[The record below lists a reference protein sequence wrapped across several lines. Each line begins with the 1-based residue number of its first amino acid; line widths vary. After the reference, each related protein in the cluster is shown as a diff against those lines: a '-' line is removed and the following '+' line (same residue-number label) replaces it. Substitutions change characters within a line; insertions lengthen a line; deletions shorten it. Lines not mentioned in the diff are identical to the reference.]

1 MHCQVVFSIFP
12 YETISLLIGDY
23 FNNPFSLFYT
33 LRNPISTYPIA
44 LPLLHDNAVGNSVPP
59 FSAEIGVSEVG
70 VKVGDGQH
78 NPLVVFLFV
87 GKIVSDKQLHH
98 LRGNV
103 LRRFCGDDLFYG
115 RRKKNVPVAQSSL
128 FLCVKTPQTKYCP
141 TSWSVAVLIVCSA
154 EFQDTLS
161 YYFMSSPSEM
171 ISFAE
176 MCGLWYLVLL
186 SGNPKWRDTALSR
199 FLYASGVS
207 NMIAL

>member
-1 MHCQVVFSIFP
+1 MTGILFFICCLDR
-12 YETISLLIGDY
+12 LLQRI
-23 FNNPFSLFYT
+23 PT
-33 LRNPISTYPIA
+33 HPIA
-44 LPLLHDNAVGNSVPP
+44 LFLLHDNAVGSFVPP
-59 FSAEIGVSEVG
+59 LAAEIGVAEIG
-70 VKVGDGQH
+70 VEIGDGQH
-78 NPLVVFLFV
+78 NPLVVLLFV
-87 GKIVSDKQLHH
+87 GMVIFYEQFHH

-103 LRRFCGDDLFYG
+103 LRRFRGDDLFYG
-115 RRKKNVPVAQSSL
+115 RRKKNVPVAQPSL

>member
-1 MHCQVVFSIFP
+1 M
-12 YETISLLIGDY
+12 TGNLLFVCCLYCLLKRI
-23 FNNPFSLFYT
+23 PT
-33 LRNPISTYPIA
+33 HPVA
-44 LPLLHDNAVGNSVPP
+44 LLLLYDNGVGNPVPP
-59 FSAEIGVSEVG
+59 FSAEVGVSEVG
-70 VKVGDGQH
+70 VEVGDGQD
-78 NPLVVFLFV
+78 NPLVVVLFV
-87 GKIVSDKQLHH
+87 GLIESDEQFYH

-103 LRRFCGDDLFYG
+103 LRRVCGNDLFYG
-115 RRKKNVPVAQSSL
+115 RRKKNVSVAQPSL

>member
-1 MHCQVVFSIFP
+1 MCQQ
-12 YETISLLIGDY
+12 YCLLKRIPTHPVALLLLHNDAV
-23 FNNPFSLFYT
+23 
-33 LRNPISTYPIA
+33 RNP
-44 LPLLHDNAVGNSVPP
+44 VPP
-59 FSAEIGVSEVG
+59 FAAEVGVSEIGVEI
-70 VKVGDGQH
+70 GDGQD
-78 NPLVVFLFV
+78 NPLVVVLLV
-87 GKIVSDKQLHH
+87 GVIVSDEQFHH

-103 LRRFCGDDLFYG
+103 LRRFCGDDLFYS
-115 RRKKNVPVAQSSL
+115 RRKKNVPVAQPPL

-141 TSWSVAVLIVCSA
+141 TSWRVAVLIVCSA